1 MGKMLRVDLGT
12 KEFRTEEIKSED
24 EETYIGGAG
33 VAAAIL
39 IREVAADVDPY
50 DAQNLLIFSVGPFCG
65 TQVPFCGR
73 HFVTAKSPLTGILG
87 ESSAGGFFGKELR
100 STGFDLIIISGK
112 SEEPVYLLIQ
122 DGNVEIRP
130 AIDFWGKGT
139 QETEAILKKEFGNE
153 QLKIASIGQAG
164 ENLVKYAAI
173 ISELSHAAGRCGMGA
188 VMGSKKL
195 KAVVVQGTGKVSIHD
210 KVALKSAVDK
220 LHELTKASF
229 FAGVMKT
236 SGTPLHLDTMVTVG
250 DLPIKN
256 YTLERWRGTSKLG
269 ANAIKA
275 RGELKP
281 HACFNCTVACKHLIN
296 YEGKWVAR
304 PEYETL
310 AMLGTDVL
318 VDDLES
324 LIKWNLLVN
333 DLGMDTISLGVCIA
347 CLLEVADRNLMEL
360 PLSDLGF
367 TLDPENPEKYIIWG
381 AKNAIETLIR
391 MTASREGIGNDLAEG
406 LRSFCKKYN
415 LPAELAMHGKG
426 LEVPAHEPRASN
438 LTALDYATTPRGAY
452 HSYEPMLVSFNMNLK
467 KDLGIT
473 GELDRYGID
482 EAVDVVK
489 KIQDAA
495 EAYSAAGG
503 CIFGFWFLDEM
514 TPWVEAL
521 NAITGRSYTLDAW
534 MQVGERL
541 FNLKRA
547 YSMKCGVTK
556 ADDAFGTRFYTPFTK
571 GGARDKIPPLEQL
584 LSKYYQLRGWD
595 SEGQPSL

>member
-12 KEFRTEEIKSED
+12 QEVKIEEIESAD

-33 VAAAIL
+33 IAAAIFD
-39 IREVAADVDPY
+39 REVAPDIDAY

-73 HFVTAKSPLTGILG
+73 HFVMAKSPLTGILG

-100 STGFDLIIISGK
+100 STGFDLVVISGK

-122 DGNVEIRP
+122 DDKVEIRS
-130 AIDFWGKGT
+130 AVDLWSKGT
-139 QETEAILKKEFGNE
+139 QETEAVLKEELGND
-153 QLKIASIGQAG
+153 QIKIASIGPAG

-173 ISELSHAAGRCGMGA
+173 ISELTHAAARCGMGA

-195 KAVVVQGTGKVSIHD
+195 KAIAVQGTGKVSIHD
-210 KVALKSAVDK
+210 KEALKNAVDK
-220 LHELTKASF
+220 LRELTKASF

-256 YTLERWRGTSKLG
+256 YTLDRWRGTSKLG
-269 ANAIKA
+269 ANSIKA

-281 HACFNCTVACKHLIN
+281 HACFNCAVACKQLIK
-296 YEGKWVAR
+296 YEGNWVAR

-324 LIKWNLLVN
+324 LIKWNLLLN

-347 CLLEVADRNLMEL
+347 CFLEVADRNLMEL

-367 TLDPENPEKYIIWG
+367 ISDPEDPEKYEVWG
-381 AKNAIETLIR
+381 AKAAIENLIR
-391 MTASREGIGNDLAEG
+391 MIASREGIGNDLAEG
-406 LRSFCKKYN
+406 IRRFCEKHN

-438 LTALDYATTPRGAY
+438 LTALDYATSPRGAY

-482 EAVDVVK
+482 EAVEVVK

-495 EAYSAAGG
+495 EAYSAGGG
-503 CIFGFWFLDEM
+503 CIFGFWFIDEIM
-514 TPWVEAL
+514 PWIEAL
-521 NAITGRSYTLDAW
+521 NAITGRSYTLETW
-534 MQVGERL
+534 MQAGERL

-556 ADDAFGTRFYTPFTK
+556 ADDTLCTRFYTPLTK
-571 GGARDKIPPLEQL
+571 GGARDRIPPLDQL
-584 LSKYYQLRGWD
+584 LSKYYELRGWD
-595 SEGQPSL
+595 

>member
-1 MGKMLRVDLGT
+1 MGKMVRIDLGT
-12 KEFRTEEIKSED
+12 KIVRIEEIKSED
-24 EETYIGGAG
+24 EENYFGGAG
-33 VAAAIL
+33 VAAAICM
-39 IREVAADVDPY
+39 REVAANVDPL

-100 STGFDLIIISGK
+100 STGFDLVVISGK
-112 SEEPVYLLIQ
+112 SKDPVYLLIQ
-122 DGNVEIRP
+122 DGKVEIRS
-130 AIDFWGKGT
+130 AVGLWGKGT
-139 QETEAILKKEFGNE
+139 QETDAILKKELGND
-153 QLKIASIGQAG
+153 QIKIASIGPAG
-164 ENLVKYAAI
+164 EKLVKYAAI
-173 ISELSHAAGRCGMGA
+173 ISELGHAAGRCGMGA
-188 VMGSKKL
+188 VMGSKNL
-195 KAVVVQGTGKVSIHD
+195 KAVAVKGTGKVPIHD
-210 KVALKSAVDK
+210 KEGLKSAVDK

-229 FAGVMKT
+229 FAGVMKAT
-236 SGTPLHLDTMVTVG
+236 GTPTHLDTMTTVG
-250 DLPIKN
+250 DFPMKN
-256 YTLERWRGTSKLG
+256 YTMDRWRGTGKLG
-269 ANAIKA
+269 GNAIKA

-281 HACFNCTVACKHLIN
+281 HPCFNCTVACKHLIN
-296 YEGKWVAR
+296 YEGNWVAR

-310 AMLGTDVL
+310 AMLGTDLL

-333 DLGMDTISLGVCIA
+333 DLGIDTISLGVCIA
-347 CLLEVADRNLMEL
+347 CLFEVADRNLMEL

-367 TLDPENPEKYIIWG
+367 TLDPENPDKYAIWG
-381 AKNAIETLIR
+381 AKNAVETLIK
-391 MTASREGIGNDLAEG
+391 MIASRKGIGNDLAEG
-406 LRSFCKKYN
+406 LRSFCKKYK
-415 LPAELAMHGKG
+415 LPAELAMYGKG

-452 HSYEPMLVSFNMNLK
+452 HSYEPMLVTFNMNLK

-473 GELDRYGID
+473 GGTDRYGID
-482 EAVDVVK
+482 EAVEVVK

-521 NAITGRSYTLDAW
+521 NAVTGRSYTLETW
-534 MQVGERL
+534 MQTGERL
-541 FNLKRA
+541 FNMKRT

-556 ADDAFGTRFYTPFTK
+556 ADDAFGTRFYTPLMK
-571 GGARDKIPPLEQL
+571 GGAREKIPPLEQL
-584 LSKYYQLRGWD
+584 LTKYYQLRGWNA
-595 SEGQPSL
+595 EGRPSS